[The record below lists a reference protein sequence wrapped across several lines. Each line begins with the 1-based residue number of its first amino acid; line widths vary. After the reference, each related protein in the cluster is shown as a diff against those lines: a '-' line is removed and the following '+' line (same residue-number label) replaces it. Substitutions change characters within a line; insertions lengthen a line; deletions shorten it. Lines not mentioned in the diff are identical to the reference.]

1 MRTFLTVFVRT
12 RPCVP
17 DKNHASF
24 VSLFSSFTSPSRLRS
39 CLRSVHAL
47 VRVRTML
54 ACFACERGVTRRARG
69 GPRDGGRR
77 THSFG
82 PMEIYFLFFWK
93 KCPKVSYCSS
103 YNEVYHFPSFP
114 NNLGHHLGKR
124 RRTTSLRA
132 KTRVKPSRAETGRHF
147 TRTNEPREHEPEQML
162 AVSTTRVIVAA
173 ANTQRGGT
181 RKVSAKKPAGKVR
194 FLDANDSNRC
204 DARCACG
211 NREREEDRGT
221 AIDRARSVT
230 FRRGCAV
237 RYGW

>member
-1 MRTFLTVFVRT
+1 VYRIKITHRSSVSFLRSHRLRVFVRVFVAFT
-12 RPCVP
+12 RWFGYAPCLL
-17 DKNHASF
+17 
-24 VSLFSSFTSPSRLRS
+24 VS
-39 CLRSVHAL
+39 
-47 VRVRTML
+47 
-54 ACFACERGVTRRARG
+54 RAREAS
-69 GPRDGGRR
+69 RDGREAVLVTEDDGRIR
-77 THSFG
+77 SDRWRF
-82 PMEIYFLFFWK
+82 IFFFFWK

-103 YNEVYHFPSFP
+103 YNDMYHFPSFP

-181 RKVSAKKPAGKVR
+181 RKVAAKKPAGKVR